1 MRTVQDGYESLDER
15 LGISGEYPCTERG
28 RRITESAV
36 TPPQWRRARLPVLHR
51 SYQTIHSGEVIKNSH
66 NHTELMIDE
75 TWWIRSTMYL
85 LKRIRGRACD

>member
-28 RRITESAV
+28 GRITESAV

-51 SYQTIHSGEVIKNSH
+51 QLSDNP
-66 NHTELMIDE
+66 L
-75 TWWIRSTMYL
+75 W
-85 LKRIRGRACD
+85 RGYKKQS